1 MPAHPKFTEEQMTE
15 AITKADGNLT
25 VAAKS
30 LKCSPVTIRRYIN
43 ISPILEEVVEEARA
57 VFVDFAEHKLREH
70 IENGNLTATIFFLKT
85 QGRHLGYIERP
96 EPGSEYDDTETIVTM
111 DLGKTLQL
119 PSKFKA
125 LETDENETTH

>member
-1 MPAHPKFTEEQMTE
+1 MPARPKYTETQVAE
-15 AITKADGNLT
+15 AITQADGNLT

-30 LKCSPVTIRRYIN
+30 LHCTPYTVRRYVN
-43 ISPILEEVVEEARA
+43 KSPKLEEIVEEARA

-111 DLGKTLQL
+111 EMGKTLRL
-119 PSKFKA
+119 PSKVKA
-125 LETDENETTH
+125 LQTDETTH